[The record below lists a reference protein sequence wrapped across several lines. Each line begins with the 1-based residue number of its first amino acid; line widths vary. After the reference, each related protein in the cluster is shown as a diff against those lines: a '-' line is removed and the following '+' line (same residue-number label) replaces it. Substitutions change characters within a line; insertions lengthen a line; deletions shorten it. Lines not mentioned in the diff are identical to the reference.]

1 MKISVCKRD
10 KDEAV
15 QNAQAAEERQ
25 ESAMWDETKEERRP
39 SRETYIFHGA
49 NETAQCGSMDALS
62 FSGLVGLLS
71 VPTTAPSLWDGGTS
85 GDQKVAR
92 WCRTLRELSCSRASV
107 D

>member
-1 MKISVCKRD
+1 RMKISVCKRG

-15 QNAQAAEERQ
+15 QN
-25 ESAMWDETKEERRP
+25 DETNEERRP

-49 NETAQCGSMDALS
+49 NETAQCGGMDAPS
-62 FSGLVGLLS
+62 FSGLVGLVS
-71 VPTTAPSLWDGGTS
+71 VPTTAPSLWDDGTS